1 MIFKVLCLAFF
12 AVCSAHREH
21 IPVHFQPLSQEI
33 IDYVN
38 SLETTWKAGRNYLE
52 RGSTQY
58 LKGLLGTILHDPNA
72 LKLPGMLTS

>member
-1 MIFKVLCLAFF
+1 MIFKVLCLVFV

-38 SLETTWKAGRNYLE
+38 SLDTTWKAGSNYLQ

-58 LKGLLGTILHDPNA
+58 LKGLLGTILHDPDA
-72 LKLPGMLTS
+72 PKLPGMSP